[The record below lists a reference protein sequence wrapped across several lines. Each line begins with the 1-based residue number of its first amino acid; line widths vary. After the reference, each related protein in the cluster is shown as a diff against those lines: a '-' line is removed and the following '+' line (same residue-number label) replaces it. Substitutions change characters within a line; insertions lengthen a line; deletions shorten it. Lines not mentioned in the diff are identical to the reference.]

1 MAALSRKSYIGYAYH
16 IDDPAERDRASAA
29 EALMACEL
37 GASVVRTHNVAAT
50 VQALKDLRPFVLLG
64 LGCNVALVAGEGE
77 EQEAKKAQLNHAI
90 GQLCALPD
98 SQIVDIS
105 SFYESEPA
113 YYVDQEP
120 FVNAVVLMRCGVPP
134 KELLGYLHA
143 IENSLGRV
151 REIENGPR
159 TCDVDILDYQM
170 YVCASE
176 ELTLPHPRVCER
188 DFVVK
193 PLLEL
198 LPGHVL
204 ADGMPVDCVP
214 ESQRVGKAVRL

>member
-1 MAALSRKSYIGYAYH
+1 MPSRTALAACARSRTA
-16 IDDPAERDRASAA
+16 R
-29 EALMACEL
+29 
-37 GASVVRTHNVAAT
+37 
-50 VQALKDLRPFVLLG
+50 
-64 LGCNVALVAGEGE
+64 
-77 EQEAKKAQLNHAI
+77 
-90 GQLCALPD
+90 
-98 SQIVDIS
+98 
-105 SFYESEPA
+105 
-113 YYVDQEP
+113 
-120 FVNAVVLMRCGVPP
+120 
-134 KELLGYLHA
+134 
-143 IENSLGRV
+143 
-151 REIENGPR
+151 R